1 MKIGVLALQG
11 AFREHLDDARRDRR
25 RGRRACAL
33 PADLDGVSGLILPG
47 GESTT
52 MRQLIDRWGLREP
65 ILDLAATRGA
75 ALRDVRRDDRPGREI
90 AGGEAPILPL
100 LDVTVERNAFGRQL
114 DSFEAELQVPVL
126 GDTPVHAVFIR
137 APIIERTGPDVDVL
151 ARLDDGRIVAVRER
165 NVIATAF
172 HPELAGET
180 RFHRLVATMA
190 AEHDDPGEGSGRRP
204 PPDPPVADGRHDRG
218 TRARSERRAAGKV
231 RAARLTD
238 LAALG
243 ELSRL
248 CQADE
253 RGDALARPAG
263 QRPADRRVQPVPPA
277 ARRVPAARPDVRL
290 RGGRPPRRPV
300 RVERESVRDEWTIV
314 ELDADR
320 HRPTPATSATG
331 SSSSSCARARS
342 AAPARFHVACADA
355 DGNVELFMQAGFMRY
370 GEERILYRAGDQ
382 AAARAVDRRA
392 GAATAGIRPAGPL
405 DALPLLAA
413 VRRGDAAP
421 VAAAR
426 GASGWPTGSARA
438 RTGGS
443 RARSLAPILRFA
455 DVEAFVQATAGR
467 RQGRDRSSTASSRSA
482 SPRRTSRTTS
492 RSSPGPRSTSPTSS
506 DFGLGVIA
514 ARTTKGGDHRH
525 DHGVIAPVRTYESPI
540 DRRLEEAGFDSIA
553 SVTLLMK
560 ETLVRVAEPALVPAG
575 VR

>member
-1 MKIGVLALQG
+1 MRIGVLALQG
-11 AFREHLDDARRDRR
+11 AFREHLDTLHAIGVEGVRVRE
-25 RGRRACAL
+25 
-33 PADLDGVSGLILPG
+33 PADLAGVSGLILPG

-52 MRQLIDRWGLREP
+52 MRQLIERWGLHQP
-65 ILDLAATRGA
+65 ILDLADRGA
-75 ALRDVRRDDRPGREI
+75 PIFGTCAGMIVLAPEI
-90 AGGEAPILPL
+90 AGGEPPILPL

-114 DSFEAELQVPVL
+114 DSFEAELDVPIL

-151 ARLDDGRIVAVRER
+151 ARLDDGRIVAVRQR
-165 NVIATAF
+165 NIIATAF

-204 PPDPPVADGRHDRG
+204 HPTRRSLAGPPTEAGP
-218 TRARSERRAAGKV
+218 SERLPPPRSTGKV

-248 CQADE
+248 CQSDGADT
-253 RGDALARPAG
+253 RSLGLPVNGPPIGVFSLFRLPLGAFRPNDLMFVYEEEGRIAG
-263 QRPADRRVQPVPPA
+263 
-277 ARRVPAARPDVRL
+277 L
-290 RGGRPPRRPV
+290 V

-314 ELDADR
+314 ELDAVGMANAGDIR
-320 HRPTPATSATG
+320 YRLVQQLLREGAK
-331 SSSSSCARARS
+331 RA
-342 AAPARFHVACADA
+342 AARFHVACADA
-355 DGNVELFMQAGFMRY
+355 DGNVEAAHAGRVHALRR
-370 GEERILYRAGDQ
+370 GAGPVPGRRTGPCRKPWADERAAGC
-382 AAARAVDRRA
+382 R
-392 GAATAGIRPAGPL
+392 IRPTTSL
-405 DALPLLAA
+405 DALPLARLYARA
-413 VRRGDAAP
+413 TPAP
-421 VAAAR
+421 VARLEAIRLADWER
-426 GASGWPTGSARA
+426 QGTHWRVP
-438 RTGGS
+438 
-443 RARSLAPILRFA
+443 RSSLTPILRFA
-455 DVEAFVQATAGR
+455 DVEGFVQA
-467 RQGRDRSSTASSRSA
+467 SA
-482 SPRRTSRTTS
+482 DGGKDGTQLDAFLQIGVAKEDQPHYLKIIAR
-492 RSSPGPRSTSPTSS
+492 PEADVADLL

-553 SVTLLMK
+553 SVNLLMK